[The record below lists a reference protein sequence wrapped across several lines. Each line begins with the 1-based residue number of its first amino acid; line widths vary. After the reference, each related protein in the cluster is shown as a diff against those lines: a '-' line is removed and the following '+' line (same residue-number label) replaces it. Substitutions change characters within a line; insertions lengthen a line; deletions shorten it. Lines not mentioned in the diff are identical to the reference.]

1 MSFTC
6 TDSYGALR
14 VSRQSYESAA
24 SPVATFDKREML
36 PVSEVKYDEE
46 QNSYYCF
53 AVWKDSVE
61 DSPIMWAY
69 C

>member
-36 PVSEVKYDEE
+36 PVSEVKYDDE
-46 QNSYYCF
+46 SGSFYFF
-53 AVWKDSVE
+53 AVWKDSIE
-61 DSPIMWAY
+61 NSPIMWAY
-69 C
+69 L

>member
-6 TDSYGALR
+6 IDSFGALR
-14 VSRQSYESAA
+14 VSRKSYVESGH
-24 SPVATFDKREML
+24 PVTTFDSRKML

-46 QNSYYCF
+46 QDSYYCF